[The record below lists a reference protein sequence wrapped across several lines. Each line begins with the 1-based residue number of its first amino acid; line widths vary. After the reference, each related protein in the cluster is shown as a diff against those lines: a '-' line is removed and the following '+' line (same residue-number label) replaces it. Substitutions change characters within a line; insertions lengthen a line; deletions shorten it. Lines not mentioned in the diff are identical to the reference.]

1 MNGETIIVLTAKALF
16 ISLAKNIEFI
26 YDENLQPNIYV
37 EREAGSFRIKEAYF
51 DQGGDLI
58 LIEEKNADPT

>member
-1 MNGETIIVLTAKALF
+1 MKAKSLF
-16 ISLAKNIEFI
+16 AQLAKNIDLV
-26 YDENLQPNIYV
+26 YDVNLQPNIYV

-58 LIEEKNADPT
+58 LIEEKNADPPA